1 MLDDG
6 RQPAAGGGAAL
17 DEAPASAIVIRRTA
31 GGWRV
36 DGADCLDSVDG
47 FTEDLLEAMVLAD
60 LLSSE
65 LRPGPRPA
73 RPAGSLDAEE
83 QLRLS
88 VKQLEHALAARVRIE
103 QAIGVLAERWR
114 TTPREAFERLRRVAR
129 SMGRK
134 VHDLGGDVIA
144 SITDPSTT
152 LPPELVPPAN

>member
-1 MLDDG
+1 VLDDG
-6 RQPAAGGGAAL
+6 RQPAARGGAAL
-17 DEAPASAIVIRRTA
+17 DEVPVNAIVIRRTA

-36 DGADCLDSVDG
+36 DGDWSDDADG

-60 LLSSE
+60 LLDSD

-73 RPAGSLDAEE
+73 RPAGTLEADE

-88 VKQLEHALAARVRIE
+88 VRQLEHALAARVRIE

-144 SITDPSTT
+144 SITDPTVA
-152 LPPELVPPAN
+152 LPPDLVPPSS